1 MDHIDLSIIFE
12 IMLVAALVVAIV
24 VFYERGRHLRD

>member
-1 MDHIDLSIIFE
+1 MDHIGLSIIFE

-24 VFYERGRHLRD
+24 VFYERGRRT